1 MDANATEPMTIPT
14 IAPAFKS
21 SSSLSLL
28 LEKHLDE
35 SRYKQV
41 VSR

>member
-1 MDANATEPMTIPT
+1 MAANATEPMTIPT
-14 IAPAFKS
+14 IAPAFKL
-21 SSSLSLL
+21 SSLSSL

-41 VSR
+41 ESR